1 MRQIIYLRR
10 ELLALLIKS
19 ILYLKAN
26 GELTIDMPS
35 FMALLGVAKNV
46 QRVEGGITS
55 AVSISGSAMTNNTIP
70 IEVLLSLG
78 AVSIEGG
85 VGIPTATI
93 SLGEYEIAIP
103 ECIITSEANTNIGR
117 GISSIADIASAEMSG
132 RVVQSYS
139 YYTEPNEAGGTTV
152 YMTSDYITA
161 LGNTVY
167 IGGTPNGT

>member
-1 MRQIIYLRR
+1 MKRIIYLRR
-10 ELLALLIKS
+10 ELMARLFLS
-19 ILYLKAN
+19 IQVGIN
-26 GELTIDMPS
+26 GELTIDIPS
-35 FMALLGVAKNV
+35 FLALLNVADDV
-46 QRVEGGITS
+46 RRVEGGITS

-78 AVSIEGG
+78 AVSIEGA
-85 VGIPTATI
+85 VGTPTNSIA
-93 SLGEYEIAIP
+93 LGDYVIAIP

-117 GISSIADIASAEMSG
+117 GISSIVDIASADLSG